1 MPDPTPRYDDR
12 LGWCLPGPVSA
23 RSTPGNHQIPAAENG
38 HGGSRPRER
47 LVAGGDASH
56 RLARLGQVVQ
66 VAEELADGL
75 GIVGIVERASVRR
88 LVADEAQDVHGLGL
102 RGRQALGVQLVDP
115 LHKPPA

>member
-1 MPDPTPRYDDR
+1 
-12 LGWCLPGPVSA
+12 
-23 RSTPGNHQIPAAENG
+23 
-38 HGGSRPRER
+38 